1 MIGLKEKFNIR
12 GDNGEIEIDFTKESI
27 EDLSNFDGSLV
38 ITFYNGNYVMT
49 YHPKRNGW
57 EFPAGSRKGEETSEE
72 CAKRETF
79 EETGAILKTLE
90 PIGIYTIKSKEK
102 IFKTII
108 FIGDVERFEP
118 KPHWSETNLV
128 KLFDSLPNKVSYSDD
143 VYKIVLHKI
152 NEINI
157 T

>member
-1 MIGLKEKFNIR
+1 MKEKFNIR

-38 ITFYNGNYVMT
+38 ILFYNDNYVMT

-57 EFPAGSRKGEETSEE
+57 EFPAGRREGDETPEE

-79 EETGAILKTLE
+79 EETGAILKTLQ
-90 PIGIYTIKSKEK
+90 PIGIYIIKGEEK
-102 IFKTII
+102 AFKTVI
-108 FIGDVERFEP
+108 FVGRVERFEP

-128 KLFDSLPNKVSYSDD
+128 KLFDKLPEKVSYSDD
-143 VYKIVLHKI
+143 VYNIVIEKLK
-152 NEINI
+152 EINLN
-157 T
+157 